1 MENNLARH
9 LPNDGEVV
17 QMEVDV
23 EVLIHRTPRTLSS
36 EEPNSF
42 VAQMSKLCANETW
55 IGKSLKINE

>member
-17 QMEVDV
+17 PMEVDV
-23 EVLIHRTPRTLSS
+23 EVFVHRTPRTLSS

-42 VAQMSKLCANETW
+42 VASASQGLCQPSDLVHAQ
-55 IGKSLKINE
+55 

>member
-17 QMEVDV
+17 PMEVDV
-23 EVLIHRTPRTLSS
+23 EVFVHRTPRTLSS

-42 VAQMSKLCANETW
+42 VVSASQGLCQPL
-55 IGKSLKINE
+55 GFDHVQ